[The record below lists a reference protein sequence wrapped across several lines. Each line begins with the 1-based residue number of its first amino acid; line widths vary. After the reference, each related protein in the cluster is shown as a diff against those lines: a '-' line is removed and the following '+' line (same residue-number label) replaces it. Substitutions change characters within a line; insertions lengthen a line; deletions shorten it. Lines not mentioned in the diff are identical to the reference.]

1 MDWRVRMSALL
12 CGGLTCVGAV
22 AEDALPPHDSLL
34 PGDYV
39 AAIRADSSEKARIEK
54 VAVNGQPVFKQAL
67 RITNL
72 QRMKRFY
79 EFQVNVRSAQG
90 VKKGD
95 VLLARF
101 YARGLAPK
109 NESNEA
115 ECQVYF
121 QKQSPNWEKDL
132 STRFSVGDEWKRFD
146 YPFVVTRNYGAEET
160 ALCFGT
166 GFNEQWIEIGGV
178 QLLRFQKG
186 VKLHQLPTTPIV
198 YKGSEPDAP
207 WRAEAVARIEQHR
220 KGDLVVRVVG
230 AGGNPIPAADVRV
243 EMKKHAFQFSSIIS
257 VPTVAEDTDDARKY
271 KHKVLE
277 LFNAS
282 GNENALKWPPWESGW
297 GGRFTQEKA
306 IAAFKWL
313 KENGLHARGHV
324 MVWPSWK
331 HLPKD
336 VQKLKDTPDR
346 VPSIVREHI
355 IDIATKMKPYVDEW
369 DVINETRSN
378 HDLMDLFGPEIMVEW
393 FKTARECLPDTPLFI
408 NDYAILNG
416 KGPGSHNHETY
427 KKTIRFLLDKGA
439 PVTGIGFQ
447 SHIGGNLPN
456 PSKVVE
462 IIEDFAEFG
471 LAMRVTEFDVNIQQE
486 ETQAQFTRDF
496 MTVVFSHPGVV
507 GFQMWGFWEGR
518 HWKPAG
524 AMYRKNWEE
533 KPNGAA
539 YRDLVFREWW
549 TREQGQTD
557 TNGEFSVRGF
567 LGDYEV
573 TVTAGEHK
581 QVVPVSLGKTN
592 GPVTVMLQ

>member
-1 MDWRVRMSALL
+1 MNWRATMSALM
-12 CGGLTCVGAV
+12 CIGLTCCGA
-22 AEDALPPHDSLL
+22 EKMLPPHESLL

-39 AAIRADSSEKARIEK
+39 AAVGASSGEKATIEK
-54 VAVNGQPVFKQAL
+54 VVVAGELGFDQAL

-72 QRMKRFY
+72 KRMKNFY
-79 EFQVNVRSAQG
+79 DLQVTVRSPQA

-95 VLLARF
+95 LLLARF
-101 YARGLAPK
+101 YARGHAPK

-115 ECQVYF
+115 DCRVFF
-121 QKQSPNWEKDL
+121 QKQSPNWEKSL
-132 STRFSVGDEWKRFD
+132 STRFSVADAWQRFD
-146 YPFVVTRNYGAEET
+146 YPFKVTRNYGSEET

-178 QLLRFQKG
+178 ELLRFGKG
-186 VKLHQLPTTPIV
+186 VKPYQLPTTPIT
-198 YKGSEPDAP
+198 YKGSAPDAP
-207 WRAEAVARIEQHR
+207 WRAQAAARIDQHR
-220 KGDLVVRVVG
+220 KGALVVRVMG
-230 AGGNPIPAADVRV
+230 AGGEPVPGADVQI
-243 EMKKHAFQFSSIIS
+243 EMKKHTFQFSSIIS
-257 VPTVAEDTDDARKY
+257 VPTIAEDTADARKY
-271 KHKVLE
+271 KEKVLE

-282 GNENALKWPPWESGW
+282 GNENALKWPPWESAW
-297 GGRFTQEKA
+297 GDRFTQEKT

-313 KENGLHARGHV
+313 KDNGLHARGHV

-331 HLPKD
+331 HLPKS
-336 VQKLKDTPDR
+336 VQKLKDNPER

-369 DVINETRSN
+369 DVINETRTN
-378 HDLMDLFGPEIMVEW
+378 HDLMDLFGQEIMVEW

-416 KGPGSHNHETY
+416 KGPGSRNHEAY

-447 SHIGGNLPN
+447 SHIGTHLQN
-456 PSKVVE
+456 PQKVVE
-462 IIEDFAEFG
+462 ILEDFAEFE
-471 LAMRVTEFDVNIQQE
+471 LAMRITEFDINIPQE
-486 ETQAQFTRDF
+486 EAQGHYTRDF
-496 MTVVFSHPGVV
+496 MTAVFSHPGVV

-524 AMYRKNWEE
+524 AMYRKNWDE

-549 TREQGQTD
+549 TQEKGKTD
-557 TNGEFSVRGF
+557 TKGAFTTRGF

-573 TVTAGEHK
+573 TVSAGEHR
-581 QVVPVSLGKTN
+581 QVVPVSLARN
-592 GPVTVMLQ
+592 SGPVTVTLK

>member
-1 MDWRVRMSALL
+1 MDWRLRVSALL
-12 CGGLTCVGAV
+12 CAGLAFGAFG
-22 AEDALPPHDSLL
+22 ADELPPHESLL

-39 AAIRADSSEKARIEK
+39 EAVQASSSAKATIEK
-54 VAVNGQPVFKQAL
+54 VAVPGGPGFEQAL

-72 QRMKRFY
+72 QRMKKFY
-79 EFQVNVRSAQG
+79 DLQVNVRSAQA

-115 ECQVYF
+115 EGQIFF
-121 QKQSPNWEKDL
+121 QKQSPNWTKDL
-132 STRFSVGDEWKRFD
+132 SERFSVGDEWKRFD
-146 YPFVVTRNYGAEET
+146 YPFVVTRSYGLEET
-160 ALCFGT
+160 ALCFGM
-166 GFNEQWIEIGGV
+166 GFNEQWIEIAGV
-178 QLLRFQKG
+178 QLLRFAKG
-186 VKLHQLPTTPIV
+186 VKLRQLPMTPIT
-198 YKGSEPDAP
+198 YKGSEPDAA
-207 WRAEAVARIEQHR
+207 WRAEAAARIEEHR
-220 KGDLVVRVVG
+220 KGELVVRVVG
-230 AGGNPIPAADVRV
+230 GDGNPIPAAAVRV
-243 EMKKHAFQFSSIIS
+243 EMKKHAFLFSSVIS
-257 VPTVAEDTDDARKY
+257 VPTFAEDTEDARKY
-271 KHKVLE
+271 REKVLE

-282 GNENALKWPPWESGW
+282 GNENALKWPAWESGW
-297 GGRFTQEKA
+297 GNRFTQDKA

-313 KENGLHARGHV
+313 KDNGLHARGHV
-324 MVWPSWK
+324 MVWPSWR

-346 VPSIVREHI
+346 IPSIIREHI

-369 DVINETRSN
+369 DVINETRTN

-416 KGPGSHNHETY
+416 KGSGSSNHETY
-427 KKTIRFLLDKGA
+427 KKTIRYLLDKGA

-447 SHIGGNLPN
+447 GHIGGHLPN
-456 PSKVVE
+456 PAKVVE

-471 LAMRVTEFDVNIQQE
+471 LAMRITEFDVNTRHE
-486 ETQAQFTRDF
+486 DTQALFTRDF
-496 MTVVFSHPGVV
+496 MTAVFSHPGVV

-518 HWKPAG
+518 HWKPA
-524 AMYRKNWEE
+524 AALYRKNWEE

-549 TREQGQTD
+549 TREEGQTD

-573 TVTAGEHK
+573 TVTAGEHR
-581 QVVPVSLGKTN
+581 QVMPVSFGKKT
-592 GPVTVMLQ
+592 GPVTVTLR